1 MKLITKLRV
10 LFLGAS
16 LTAITCLPALQAVSG
31 AQNQANLPLESKA
44 SPNALVIPAPS
55 PRPADGQTP
64 TLGPDQF
71 PAGVNPLTGL
81 PVDDPALLSLPPAL
95 ISVANFPVSARP
107 QAGLSFAPYV
117 FEMFIGEGMTRFLAL
132 FYGDFPQEP
141 ISSTAQA
148 GSPSDQAAIGPIRS
162 GRLPYQDLRS
172 LYNGFLVMASAS
184 SEVQSQLP
192 SVSNIFGSDND
203 DINSALINVNK
214 LQAIA
219 QANANGKVR
228 NLTGNLYSDE
238 VPAGG
243 ADANR
248 LWVFYSF
255 LNQVLWT
262 YDPASQAYLRQ
273 QDQADG
279 SGKFYPSSDRLTGEQ
294 LAFENVVV
302 LFAKH
307 KTLNSA
313 KTLIDLDLHFTQDK
327 AYLFRNG
334 MVYPI
339 FWTTSNGDYE
349 KQTGQFRPLRFVDAD
364 GNPFPLQPGQTW
376 IEIVDVTAT
385 LTEKE
390 PGYWKARF
398 YAP

>member
-1 MKLITKLRV
+1 MRLITKLRM
-10 LFLGAS
+10 LFLGVS
-16 LTAITCLPALQAVSG
+16 LTAFACLPALQAVSG
-31 AQNQANLPLESKA
+31 AQNQANLSSLS
-44 SPNALVIPAPS
+44 NALPSVLATSAPS
-55 PRPADGQTP
+55 PKPVGPA
-64 TLGPDQF
+64 LGPDQF

-132 FYGDFPQEP
+132 FYGDFPQAP
-141 ISSTAQA
+141 ASSTAQA
-148 GSPSDQAAIGPIRS
+148 GPPADQATVGPIRS

-184 SEVQSQLP
+184 SEVQAQLP
-192 SVSNIFGSDND
+192 STANIFGSDNN
-203 DINSALINVNK
+203 DINSALINVSK

-219 QANANGKVR
+219 QTYANGKVR
-228 NLTGNLYSDE
+228 NLTGNLYSNE

-243 ADANR
+243 VDASQ

-255 LNQVLWT
+255 LNQALWT

-294 LAFENVVV
+294 LAFENVIV
-302 LFAKH
+302 LFARH

-313 KTLIDLDLHFTQDK
+313 KTLIDLDLHFTRDK

-334 MVYPI
+334 QVYPI
-339 FWTTSNGDYE
+339 FWTTANGDYE
-349 KQTGQFRPLRFVDAD
+349 KKTGQFRPLRFVDAD
-364 GNPFPLQPGQTW
+364 GKPFPLQPGQTW